1 MIIPG
6 VIISLITFPGVVVHE
21 LAHQIFCMICGLNVY
36 KVKYFQ
42 MGNPN
47 GYVIHESTLQPGK
60 IFFTC
65 MGPFFIN
72 SVLGMVILL
81 PASIELMVFR
91 EYTNPF
97 YLFIG
102 WLGFSILMHAFPS
115 RSDAKIIIRRILKDP
130 HVSLVWKIIAAPF
143 VGLVYLCSIGGIF
156 WLDLVYAGFLAML
169 IPWLLIQVL

>member
-6 VIISLITFPGVVVHE
+6 VLISLVTFPGVVIHE
-21 LAHQIFCMICGLNVY
+21 LAHQIFCMLCNLEVY
-36 KVKYFQ
+36 EVKYFQ

-47 GYVIHESTLQPGK
+47 GYVIHEAADRPWK

-81 PASIELMVFR
+81 PASIELLVFH
-91 EYTNPF
+91 EFSNPLQ
-97 YLFIG
+97 LFLG

-115 RSDAKIIIRRILKDP
+115 RGDAKVMIRRILKSPD
-130 HVSLVWKIIAAPF
+130 VSFVWKVIAAPF
-143 VGLVYLCSIGGIF
+143 VGLIYICSVGSIF
-156 WLDLVYAGFLAML
+156 WLDLVYSAALAML
-169 IPWLLIQVL
+169 IPWILVHIL